1 MIYTIF
7 IIPFLMILVGILMFK
22 YPPKKINPFIG
33 YRTSKSMKNQKNW
46 NFANNYAGKLCI
58 NIGIIMTFFS
68 IILFIMNYFSILS
81 FTENTILIITFSE
94 LIILIFLIFTVEKKI
109 K

>member
-7 IIPFLMILVGILMFK
+7 IIPFLMILIGVLVFK
-22 YPPKKINPFIG
+22 YPPKKINSFIG

-46 NFANNYAGKLCI
+46 NFANNYAGKLSI

-68 IILFIMNYFSILS
+68 IILFIINYYSILN
-81 FTENTILIITFSE
+81 FTENTLLIITFSE
-94 LIILIFLIFTVEKKI
+94 LIILILLMFRVEKKI